1 MTKAKTDKS
10 AEGSRSRSQI
20 IVLFIALI
28 VFIMLLFANFAYL
41 NTQANYDK
49 QYIGHAGELRVLS
62 QRIAKNATEAA
73 AGKAAAFKLLSDAR
87 NDFAQRWGYLKKGDP
102 ATGLP
107 PAPATVRPEM
117 RAVQLDWE
125 RLLKNT
131 DAILSSEQTVLS
143 LHQVAAT
150 LAETVP
156 QLQIEYEKVVEILLQ
171 RGAPAAQVAMAQRQ
185 SLLAERILGAV
196 NTVLAGDENSQQA
209 ADAFG
214 RDATRFGQVL
224 NGMLQGNPAL
234 KISQVEDR
242 DARARLSEISE
253 LFQFVSGSVD
263 EILETSPEL
272 FKVRESASNIFS
284 LSQTLLDEASHL
296 ATRFENLAGG
306 RNTDTIGGYVLG
318 LLALASI
325 ILIGL
330 VMVRETNRQ
339 LRETAE
345 KNERNQNAIMRL
357 LDEIEDLADGDL
369 TVTASVTE
377 DFTGTIADSI
387 NYSVDQLRD
396 LVATIN
402 LTAGQVAAAVQETQ
416 ATAMHLAQASEHQA
430 QQISEASTA
439 ISDMA
444 ESIDQVSANAAES
457 SAVAE
462 RSVEIAN
469 KGNEVVHNTIHGMD
483 NIREQIQDTAK
494 RIKRLGESSQEI
506 GDIVSLIDDIADQ
519 TNILALNAAIQASM
533 AGDAGRGFA
542 VVADEVQ
549 RLAERSSAAT
559 RQIETLVRAIQ
570 TDTNEAVIS
579 MEQTTTE
586 VVRGARLAQDAG
598 VALEEIEGV
607 SKTLAALIQSIS
619 NAAQQQTS
627 SAGQIS
633 LTMNVIQQ
641 ITSQTSS
648 GSTATAESIGNLAK
662 MASQLR
668 RSVSGFT
675 LPAAS
680 ATGLKSVSGV
690 VMGDRH
696 DYVALEWVKGEIAE
710 TLKQAHQA
718 IEAVLDDPQASPGLD
733 ECLDYIHQVHGS
745 LQMVEFYGAALLA
758 EEMEHL
764 VEALQHERVSHRD
777 EALHLLLQALGQLP
791 IYLDRVQ
798 GARRDLP
805 LVVLPLINDLRSAR
819 GESLLSETSLFSP
832 QLPELPPLSAR
843 STGAAGAGRTAE
855 RAAQIAPDAANGLGR
870 FAARAG

>member
-1 MTKAKTDKS
+1 MTTVPPPKPQA
-10 AEGSRSRSQI
+10 ASRSRSQI

-41 NTQANYDK
+41 NTQSTYDK

-73 AGKAAAFKLLSDAR
+73 AGKAAAFKLLGDAR
-87 NDFAQRWGYLKKGDP
+87 NDFARRWGYLKKGDQE
-102 ATGLP
+102 TGLP
-107 PAPATVRPEM
+107 AAPSAVRAEM
-117 RAVQLDWE
+117 RAVQTDWE
-125 RLLKNT
+125 ALLKNT
-131 DAILSSEQTVLS
+131 DAILASEQTVLS

-156 QLQIEYEKVVEILLQ
+156 QLQIESEKVVDILLQ
-171 RGAPAAQVAMAQRQ
+171 RGAPASQVALAQRQ

-196 NTVLAGDENSQQA
+196 NTVLAGDETAVQA

-214 RDATRFGQVL
+214 RDANRFGQVL
-224 NGMLQGNPAL
+224 NGMLNGNPGL
-234 KISQVEDR
+234 RITQVEDR
-242 DARARLSEISE
+242 DARARLAEIAE
-253 LFQFVSGSVD
+253 LFEFVSGSVD
-263 EILETSPEL
+263 EILETSPQL
-272 FKVRESASNIFS
+272 FQVRASASNIFN

-296 ATRFENLAGG
+296 ATGFENLADG
-306 RNTDTIGGYVLG
+306 RSFDTIGGYVLG
-318 LLALASI
+318 LLALTSI

-339 LRETAE
+339 LHETAE
-345 KNERNQNAIMRL
+345 KNERNQTAIMRL

-402 LTAGQVAAAVQETQ
+402 LTAGQVAGAVQDTQ

-430 QQISEASTA
+430 QQIAEASTA
-439 ISDMA
+439 IEQMA
-444 ESIDQVSANAAES
+444 QSIDQVSANAAES

-641 ITSQTSS
+641 ITTQTSS

-675 LPAAS
+675 LPPPK
-680 ATGLKSVSGV
+680 TV
-690 VMGDRH
+690 
-696 DYVALEWVKGEIAE
+696 
-710 TLKQAHQA
+710 
-718 IEAVLDDPQASPGLD
+718 DD
-733 ECLDYIHQVHGS
+733 
-745 LQMVEFYGAALLA
+745 
-758 EEMEHL
+758 
-764 VEALQHERVSHRD
+764 
-777 EALHLLLQALGQLP
+777 
-791 IYLDRVQ
+791 
-798 GARRDLP
+798 
-805 LVVLPLINDLRSAR
+805 
-819 GESLLSETSLFSP
+819 
-832 QLPELPPLSAR
+832 
-843 STGAAGAGRTAE
+843 
-855 RAAQIAPDAANGLGR
+855 
-870 FAARAG
+870 